1 MSAAAETH
9 IQHVDSGPPV
19 WKPSATELAERPKVI
34 EVNQLDWHYGPRQV
48 LFDISMDVRQGE
60 IMIIM
65 GGSGSGKST
74 LLRHLVGLMPP
85 VPGKIKLLGKDFGA
99 LRAMEKLE
107 MRRKI
112 GVAFQFGALF
122 SSMSVA
128 ENVKLPLRELT
139 KLNERTMDIMA
150 RMKLEVVNLSGFGDL
165 MPAALSGG
173 MVKRAS
179 IARAIIMDPKLL
191 FLDEPSSGLDPA
203 VSSALDDLILRLREA
218 MDISVVIVTHD
229 IDSAFKIG
237 DRITIL
243 DRGHIL
249 ASERVEDIRNS
260 KNERVQNLLNR
271 RSEEIEVDPTEYLRR
286 LAGD

>member
-1 MSAAAETH
+1 MTAPAETH
-9 IQHVDSGPPV
+9 IQHVDDNPSV
-19 WKPSATELAERPKVI
+19 WKPSAAELAGRPKVI

-99 LRAMEKLE
+99 LKAMEKLE

>member
-1 MSAAAETH
+1 MSGPAEH
-9 IQHVDSGPPV
+9 IQHIDPGPAI
-19 WKPSATELAERPKVI
+19 WKPSAAELAARPKVI
-34 EVNQLDWHYGPRQV
+34 EVEHLDWSFGPRPV
-48 LFDISMDVRQGE
+48 LFDINLDVRQGE
-60 IMIIM
+60 IMMIM

-85 VPGKIKLLGKDFGA
+85 LPGKIKLLGKDFGA
-99 LRAMEKLE
+99 LKPMEKLDL
-107 MRRKI
+107 RRRL

-122 SSMSVA
+122 SSLTVA

-139 KLNERTMDIMA
+139 KLNEKTMDIMA

-218 MDISVVIVTHD
+218 MDISVVVVTHD

-243 DRGHIL
+243 DRGRIL
-249 ASERVEDIRNS
+249 ACERVEDIRNS
-260 KNERVQNLLNR
+260 TNERVQNLLNR
-271 RSEEIEVDPTEYLRR
+271 RADEVAVDPGEYLRR
-286 LAGD
+286 LTGG

>member
-1 MSAAAETH
+1 MTGTAEHVQH
-9 IQHVDSGPPV
+9 IEPGPV
-19 WKPSATELAERPKVI
+19 IWKPSAAELVARPKVI
-34 EVNQLDWHYGPRQV
+34 EVDHLNWSFGPRQV

-85 VPGKIKLLGKDFGA
+85 LPGKIKLLGKDFGA
-99 LRAMEKLE
+99 LKPMEKLD
-107 MRRKI
+107 MRRRI

-139 KLNERTMDIMA
+139 KLNEKTMDIMA
-150 RMKLEVVNLSGFGDL
+150 RIKLEVVNLSGFGDL

-218 MDISVVIVTHD
+218 MDISVVVVTHD

-243 DRGHIL
+243 DHGHIL
-249 ASERVEDIRNS
+249 ACERVEDIRNS
-260 KNERVQNLLNR
+260 TNERVQNLLNR
-271 RSEEIEVDPTEYLRR
+271 RAEEVAVDPGEYLRR
-286 LAGD
+286 LTGD